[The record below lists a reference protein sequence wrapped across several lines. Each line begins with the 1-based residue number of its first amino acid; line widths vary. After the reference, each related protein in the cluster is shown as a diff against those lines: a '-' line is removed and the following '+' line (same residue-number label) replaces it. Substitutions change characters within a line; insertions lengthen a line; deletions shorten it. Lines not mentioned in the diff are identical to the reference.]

1 MGGLWGGVWGWRGG
15 SVPMG
20 WDSGAELSLRYGCGW
35 AMGPGG
41 GGICEPGGH
50 MWGGG
55 GLGRCR
61 GRAKGG
67 HLGTGWGW
75 ETRGDGTAKVP
86 APLSAPSPSGP
97 IRSLRTHCDPP
108 HLPVPSAHGG
118 GSLRRPPKSGTR
130 RWDRDPE
137 RDRGRDRDRQR
148 SDPGPPHRPP
158 SVAAAAAAGGS
169 WPGRAPPSA
178 AIWARGNHAPSGHSH
193 APVCQTTPTMTITT
207 PPTALTTPS
216 FSDSHAQS
224 RLDTPPLQ

>member
-1 MGGLWGGVWGWRGG
+1 MGR
-15 SVPMG
+15 
-20 WDSGAELSLRYGCGW
+20 
-35 AMGPGG
+35 GG
-41 GGICEPGGH
+41 GGWGGAGVGQRGDTWGQGGDGGH
-50 MWGGG
+50 
-55 GLGRCR
+55 
-61 GRAKGG
+61 A
-67 HLGTGWGW
+67 GTG
-75 ETRGDGTAKVP
+75 RRRSPHRSALRLPPVP
-86 APLSAPSPSGP
+86 FAASGP
-97 IRSLRTHCDPP
+97 TATPP

-137 RDRGRDRDRQR
+137 RDRGRDRDRHRQR

-207 PPTALTTPS
+207 PPTTLTTPS

>member
-1 MGGLWGGVWGWRGG
+1 MVWVVYGGVYGDGGGG

-55 GLGRCR
+55 GGLGRCR

-75 ETRGDGTAKVP
+75 GTRGDGTAKVP

-108 HLPVPSAHGG
+108 PSPRTFRTRGRVPPEAAKVRYTSVGPG
-118 GSLRRPPKSGTR
+118 SGTG
-130 RWDRDPE
+130 P
-137 RDRGRDRDRQR
+137 GPGSGSASAAQR
-148 SDPGPPHRPP
+148 SGAAPSPSFGRSRCRRRRVMAGPGPPERRYMGPGKPRPLRP
-158 SVAAAAAAGGS
+158 
-169 WPGRAPPSA
+169 
-178 AIWARGNHAPSGHSH
+178 
-193 APVCQTTPTMTITT
+193 
-207 PPTALTTPS
+207 
-216 FSDSHAQS
+216 
-224 RLDTPPLQ
+224 